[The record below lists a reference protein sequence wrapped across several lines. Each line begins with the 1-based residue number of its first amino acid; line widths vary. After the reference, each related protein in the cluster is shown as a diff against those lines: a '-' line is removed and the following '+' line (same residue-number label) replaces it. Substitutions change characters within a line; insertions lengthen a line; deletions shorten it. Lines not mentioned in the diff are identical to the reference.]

1 MSRYTSALSHCKV
14 YSMKRSHALLTAVLM
29 LSSLGPVQAAPKAA
43 KAPPPPPEPQEI
55 VLRHG
60 LSGAPLD
67 MLATLVLR
75 FNDAEA
81 KPKAGNGRI
90 QLEDVQGV
98 ADKGR
103 LPQLAL
109 FDQEDAL
116 AMFGTRPRFRPLHQ
130 VMAAGKQNFDAKH
143 FYPQMIDAV
152 DDLAG
157 RMQAL
162 PLAMSLPA
170 LFYNKTAF
178 AKAGLDPAVLPKT
191 WWELQEVAGKLRD
204 AGFACPLTSSRFAWV
219 HLENV
224 AAQHNEPLVV
234 KNGKQEQLALN
245 NLVNV
250 KHMALLTSWQKSLY
264 FIYSGPG
271 IEGDERFAKGEC
283 AMLTGESALYA
294 RLVRHKPDFQFGVA
308 VLPYYDDVYGVTPSR
323 VLPDGMALWVLAVD
337 KKPEQLVIARF
348 IAFLMK
354 PDVQREWVRATGFL
368 PMSSAAVQALR
379 EAGGNPALLAQAEA
393 RLSMPKRDAQR
404 TKYGFG
410 RSRIRNILNEEVEFV
425 WGNQKPPKAALD
437 TAVSRAAPILSNPAK
452 P

>member
-1 MSRYTSALSHCKV
+1 
-14 YSMKRSHALLTAVLM
+14 MKRSLALLAAFLL
-29 LSSLGPVQAAPKAA
+29 LSFLGPVQAAPKSA
-43 KAPPPPPEPQEI
+43 KAPTPPSEPEQI

-60 LSGAPLD
+60 VTGAPLD
-67 MLATLVLR
+67 VLATLVLR
-75 FNDAEA
+75 FNDEEA
-81 KPKAGNGRI
+81 KLKTGSGRI
-90 QLEDVQGV
+90 QLEDVQGL
-98 ADKGR
+98 ADKGQ

-143 FYPQMIDAV
+143 FYPQMIDTV

-162 PLAMSLPA
+162 PLAMSLPV

-178 AKAGLDPAVLPKT
+178 AKAGLDPAVTPKT
-191 WWELQEVAGKLRD
+191 WWELQEFAGKLRD
-204 AGFACPLTSSRFAWV
+204 AGYRCPLTSSRFAWV

-234 KNGKQEQLALN
+234 KNGKQDQLALN

-271 IEGDERFAKGEC
+271 LEGDERFAKGDC

-294 RLVRHKPDFQFGVA
+294 RLVRHKPDFEFGVA

-323 VLPDGMALWVLAVD
+323 VLPDGMALWVLAAD
-337 KKPEQLVIARF
+337 KKPEQQVIARF

-379 EAGGNPALLAQAEA
+379 ESGGNPALLAQAEA

-404 TKYGFG
+404 TKNGFG

-437 TAVSRAAPILSNPAK
+437 AAVMRAAPILSNPGK